1 LKTGVVLN
9 LAAEG
14 YVRRRDFIK
23 VIAGSAAAAWP
34 LAASATDDKIRRIGY
49 LRAAP
54 PPEREL
60 EAFLRGLADH
70 GLVQGQDF
78 MLVTQWGDGNV
89 ARLPELAV
97 TLVNAGVDVIVAEG
111 VTGTRAARAVTA
123 TIPIVVTTAA
133 DPFVGGLVKNLA
145 RPGGNVTGISTNS
158 AEISGKVFE
167 VFRDVV
173 PGLKRVA
180 VLAPRA
186 AWELFASAQDQAAK
200 ALAIDL
206 VYVDLPD
213 PEAASTVMRKAVSA
227 GAQGALLRIGP
238 FFSSTQRR
246 KIVDLAAE
254 LRLPVMYEK
263 AEDVEHGG
271 FLSYNP
277 NYSELFRL
285 AAGYVAQ
292 ILSGTKAGELPIQQ
306 PTKFELYL
314 NLKTAKA
321 LGLTIPDKLL
331 ALADKVIE

>member
-1 LKTGVVLN
+1 LEKLM
-9 LAAEG
+9 
-14 YVRRRDFIK
+14 RRRDFITF
-23 VIAGSAAAAWP
+23 VGGFVASWP
-34 LAASATDDKIRRIGY
+34 LAARAAADKIRRIGY

-60 EAFLRGLADH
+60 EAFLGGLADH
-70 GLVQGQDF
+70 GLVQGRDF
-78 MLVTQWGDGNV
+78 MLVPQWGDGNV

-97 TLVNAGVDVIVAEG
+97 TLVNAGVDVIVTEG
-111 VTGTRAARAVTA
+111 VTSVRAARAVTA
-123 TIPIVVTTAA
+123 TIPIVVTTGA

-145 RPGGNVTGISTNS
+145 RPGGNVTGFTTNS
-158 AEISGKVFE
+158 AETSGKVFE

-213 PEAASTVMRKAVSA
+213 PEAASAVMREAVSA
-227 GAQGALLRIGP
+227 GAQGALLRVGP
-238 FFSSTQRR
+238 FFSSIQRR

-254 LRLPVMYEK
+254 LRLPVMYERP
-263 AEDVEHGG
+263 EDVEQGG
-271 FLSYNP
+271 LVSYGP
-277 NYSELFRL
+277 DAAELFRR
-285 AAGYVAQ
+285 AAGYVARL
-292 ILSGTKAGELPIQQ
+292 LSGTKAGELPMQQ
-306 PTKFELYL
+306 PTKFELFL

>member
-1 LKTGVVLN
+1 M
-9 LAAEG
+9 
-14 YVRRRDFIK
+14 RRRDLITF
-23 VIAGSAAAAWP
+23 VGGFVASWP
-34 LAASATDDKIRRIGY
+34 LAARAAADKIWRIGY

-60 EAFLRGLADH
+60 EAFLGGLADH
-70 GLVQGQDF
+70 GLVQGRDF
-78 MLVTQWGDGNV
+78 MLVPQWGDGNV

-97 TLVNAGVDVIVAEG
+97 TLVNAGVDVIVTEG
-111 VTGTRAARAVTA
+111 VTSVRAARAVTA
-123 TIPIVVTTAA
+123 TIPIVVTTGA

-145 RPGGNVTGISTNS
+145 RPGGNVTGFTTNS
-158 AEISGKVFE
+158 AETSGKVFE

-213 PEAASTVMRKAVSA
+213 PEAASAVMREAVSV
-227 GAQGALLRIGP
+227 GAQGALLRVGP
-238 FFSSTQRR
+238 FFSSIQRR

-254 LRLPVMYEK
+254 LRLPVMYERP
-263 AEDVEHGG
+263 EDVEQGG
-271 FLSYNP
+271 LVSYGP
-277 NYSELFRL
+277 DAAELFRR
-285 AAGYVAQ
+285 AAGYVARL
-292 ILSGTKAGELPIQQ
+292 LSGTKAGELPMQQ
-306 PTKFELYL
+306 PTKFELFL
-314 NLKTAKA
+314 NLKTAKV

>member
-1 LKTGVVLN
+1 M
-9 LAAEG
+9 
-14 YVRRRDFIK
+14 RRREFIRLF
-23 VIAGSAAAAWP
+23 GSAVVAWP
-34 LAASATDDKIRRIGY
+34 LSVRAQQPDKIRRIGY

-60 EAFLRGLADH
+60 EAFLSGLADH
-70 GLVQGQDF
+70 GLVQGRDF
-78 MLVTQWGDGNV
+78 VLVPQWGDGNA

-97 TLVNAGVDVIVAEG
+97 TLVNGGVDVIVVEG
-111 VTGTRAARAVTA
+111 VTTVRAARAVTA
-123 TIPIVVTTAA
+123 TIPIVVMTGA

-145 RPGGNVTGISTNS
+145 RPGGNVTGFTTMT
-158 AEISGKVFE
+158 AEISGKFFE
-167 VFRDVV
+167 VFRDMV
-173 PGLKRVA
+173 PGLTRVA

-186 AWELFASAQDQAAK
+186 AWELFAPAQDQAAK

-213 PEAASTVMRKAVSA
+213 PEAASTVMREAVSA
-227 GAQGALLRIGP
+227 GAQGALLRVGP

-254 LRLPVMYEK
+254 LRLPVMYERP
-263 AEDVEHGG
+263 EDVEHGG
-271 FLSYNP
+271 LVSYSP
-277 NYSELFRL
+277 DYSELFRR

-292 ILSGTKAGELPIQQ
+292 ILAGTKAGELPMQQ
-306 PTKFELYL
+306 PTKFELFL

-321 LGLTIPDKLL
+321 LGLTISNKLL

>member
-123 TIPIVVTTAA
+123 TIPIVVTTA
-133 DPFVGGLVKNLA
+133 
-145 RPGGNVTGISTNS
+145 GGNVTGFTTNS

-271 FLSYNP
+271 LVSYNP

-331 ALADKVIE
+331 APADKVIE